1 MSSMDATLED
11 TTSMSEDG
19 SDDGSELSSESIVID
34 GIFVFTEAEML
45 NKGLILLGWSQE
57 RLERRKLETN
67 IEQYHGMYGMDPS
80 STAKLWLDLQTTRI
94 ETARVNPDETSID
107 KLHWAMHFLYR
118 YPTETE
124 RESTWQKCANT
135 IREACWLY
143 VYKIKELKAETI
155 VWPKFGNSDVWVMT
169 VDGTHLVT
177 LEPGD
182 NPDFPRDPSYFSFK
196 HHTAGFNY
204 EVGVHLFESKCI
216 WLSGPHKAGVYN
228 DAKIFRECGL
238 MHRLRRKGKKA
249 IADSGYR
256 GFSNE
261 ISMHN
266 SLDTEEV
273 REFKTR
279 ARQRHE
285 IYNGM
290 LKQFGVLS
298 DRFRCKN
305 NKNERFTSAEKLQF
319 CFEAVNVLVQ
329 YKMQT
334 EPLFDI

>member
-1 MSSMDATLED
+1 MDATMQD
-11 TTSMSEDG
+11 DG
-19 SDDGSELSSESIVID
+19 SEDGSELSTESSSID
-34 GIFVFTEAEML
+34 GIVVFTEEEMCY
-45 NKGLILLGWSQE
+45 KGLILTGFRQE
-57 RLERRKLETN
+57 RLDRRQIETN
-67 IEQYHGMYGMDPS
+67 IEQYHGLYGIDPS
-80 STAKLWLDLQTTRI
+80 ATARLWLDLQTTQI
-94 ETARVNPDETSID
+94 VAARVNPDDSTSID
-107 KLHWAMHFLYR
+107 KLHWALHFLYR

-124 RESTWQKCANT
+124 RESKWHKCGNT

-143 VYKIKELKAETI
+143 AYKIKELKAEKI
-155 VWPKFGNSDVWVMT
+155 VWPKFKDSDIWVMT

-182 NPDFPRDPSYFSFK
+182 SPDNPRDPSYFSFK

-204 EVGVHLFESKCI
+204 EVGVDLFKSKCI
-216 WLSGPHKAGVYN
+216 WFSGPHKAGEYN

-238 MHRLRRKGKKA
+238 MQRLRQQGKKA
-249 IADSGYR
+249 IADEGYR
-256 GFSNE
+256 GFTNE
-261 ISMHN
+261 ITTHN

-285 IYNGM
+285 IYNCM
-290 LKQFGVLS
+290 LKQFSVLS

-305 NKNERFTSAEKLQF
+305 NPNEKFTAAEKLQI

-334 EPLFDI
+334 EPLFDV